1 MMKTYKILSS
11 DNILLTFTEDSNVY
25 TLYAEHEDGG
35 QEIILQAKDDGNR
48 FNFMDD
54 FSREFGYH
62 HIDHLRL
69 FLNLIGK
76 LDYKLYESYIILEP
90 VGQI

>member
-1 MMKTYKILSS
+1 MKTYKILSS
-11 DNILLTFTEDSNVY
+11 DNMVLTFTEDSGVY
-25 TLYAEHEDGG
+25 TLYSQHEDE
-35 QEIILQAKDDGNR
+35 QEIILQAKDDQNGIT
-48 FNFMDD
+48 FMDE

-76 LDYKLYESYIILEP
+76 IDYKLYESYIMLEP